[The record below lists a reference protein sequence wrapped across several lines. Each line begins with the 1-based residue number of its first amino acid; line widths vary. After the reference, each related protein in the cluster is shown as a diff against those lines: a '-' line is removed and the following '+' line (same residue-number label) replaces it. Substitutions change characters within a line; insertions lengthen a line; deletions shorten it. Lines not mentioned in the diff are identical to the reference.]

1 MVKQPAFKKP
11 EWRFY
16 GAEQVTDY
24 YVTEGKVN
32 VSPQDGED
40 YSVAVAVPVEFV
52 KFLHDMGTHD
62 TTVDLYLDQ
71 EGKRWVFGYQL
82 PGAEGVVD
90 LWHYTANSFPL
101 WAYSNRRLP

>member
-1 MVKQPAFKKP
+1 MKQPAFSTP
-11 EWRFY
+11 QWRVY
-16 GAEQVTDY
+16 GAEEVVDY

-32 VSPQDGED
+32 VSPEIKGD

-52 KFLHDMGTHD
+52 KFLHDMGIHD
-62 TTVDLYLDQ
+62 TVVDLYLDQ

-82 PGAEGVVD
+82 PANKECVD

-101 WAYSNRRLP
+101 WAFSSRRLP

>member
-1 MVKQPAFKKP
+1 MRQPAFTKP
-11 EWRFY
+11 QWRFY
-16 GAEQVTDY
+16 GAEEVADY

-32 VSPQDGED
+32 VSPAFGED

-52 KFLHDMGTHD
+52 KFLHDMGVHD

-71 EGKRWVFGYQL
+71 EGNRWVFGYQL
-82 PGAEGVVD
+82 LGTMECVD

-101 WAYSNRRLP
+101 WAETTRRLP